1 MFASRLRDRSSSLSR
16 NASDSYEDLARER
29 LEEIDR
35 DRFEKIGRL
44 IRIVRVPAILMA
56 ILRFGIS
63 PPPEGSDPS
72 LNPWLIALGTVVS
85 LSVANV
91 LSRRS
96 VGRSLEVLARTARI
110 ELVIDSLVT
119 LGYVAEI
126 AHEGRQLGIVMLL
139 YPIMGAAARFGLGA
153 AAATW
158 LGTGILYVAIART
171 VGRYPED
178 PLPMGGLFWQLF
190 TIALLGLLMAL
201 LADILMRQLQQVK
214 RQEIDARSRAD
225 LLRIAAETG
234 RAMTTFDS
242 ARVLDAALEGGRT
255 IGFEIMEVFI
265 RNGQGSWTP
274 FRHGKES
281 DRQES
286 DRQESDRQESD
297 GQESDGQEHPLDRYG
312 SGIVEAVRTERRT
325 MTLDMDTGSDHPWHF
340 LREVGFGLVVG
351 IPIWGEGDMLGV
363 MVSATSTLRAPTE
376 AELECLEL
384 LAAQVG
390 AAFDAALHVQ
400 ETHGL
405 EDRLAHEVS
414 HDRLTGLPNRAWFL
428 DRLADSLRAG
438 LVSVL
443 VCDIDRFKTVNDSLG
458 HRFGDRL
465 LDLAAARLL
474 ATGGPKGMVA
484 RIGADEFA
492 MELISSTSD
501 DAAAFAAVILEEFT
515 KPFMIDGQRLMIS
528 CSIGVASNE
537 GAGSIEATTLL
548 RDADLA
554 MYQAK
559 RAGRAR
565 YELFD
570 VDLRARARRRMET
583 ETDLRQALAEGGLT
597 IAYQPIVSLSTGMV
611 VSVEALARWNH
622 PRRGMI
628 PPDEFIPVAE
638 ETAMIGDLGRFV
650 LNGACSE
657 ARSWQRSIGDGAP
670 SVAVNLSALQ
680 LGEPGCVD
688 MVIEALASSDL
699 PPSRLVL
706 EITEGVMMG
715 ESPEVLETV
724 VALADLD
731 VRLAVDDF
739 GKGWS
744 SLAYLA
750 RFPLAELKIDG
761 SFVAN
766 MESKA
771 SDRVIVA
778 SVIQLAHELGLAV
791 VAEGIETKAQ
801 FTELVRMGCDSG
813 QGFYLHRPL
822 PPLGVSALFQR
833 LVS

>member
-1 MFASRLRDRSSSLSR
+1 MLVFAFRLHDRSLSVPG
-16 NASDSYEDLARER
+16 DVLDLYRDVDRER
-29 LEEIDR
+29 FDEV
-35 DRFEKIGRL
+35 GRL
-44 IRIVRVPAILMA
+44 IRTVRRTVMVVAVG
-56 ILRFGIS
+56 RFLVA
-63 PPPEGSDPS
+63 PPPAGSDPG
-72 LNPWLIALGTVVS
+72 LNRWFFTLGLLVALGA
-85 LSVANV
+85 ANAF
-91 LSRRS
+91 SRRAHGQS
-96 VGRSLEVLARTARI
+96 LARLVRSARI
-110 ELVIDSLVT
+110 ELVLDSAVVLVF
-119 LGYVAEI
+119 LAEMVY
-126 AHEGRQLGIVMLL
+126 EGRQLGYVMLL
-139 YPIMGAAARFGLGA
+139 LPITGAAARFGMQA
-153 AAATW
+153 AAMTW
-158 LGTGILYVAIART
+158 LGTGVAYAVIAEV
-171 VGRYPED
+171 VGNVAD
-178 PLPMGGLFWQLF
+178 QPLDVGVVVWQLV
-190 TIALLGLLMAL
+190 TVMMLGLLMGL
-201 LADILMRQLQQVK
+201 LADVLMRQLKRVK
-214 RQEIDARSRAD
+214 RQEIAARGRAD
-225 LLRIAAETG
+225 LLRVAAEAG

-255 IGFEIMEVFI
+255 IGFETMEVFSTN
-265 RNGQGSWTP
+265 RRGSWTP
-274 FRHGKES
+274 FRDG
-281 DRQES
+281 
-286 DRQESDRQESD
+286 QESD
-297 GQESDGQEHPLDRYG
+297 GQESDGQEHPLDRYEA
-312 SGIVEAVRTERRT
+312 SIVRAVHTQRGTVI
-325 MTLDMDTGSDHPWHF
+325 LDADTGSDHPWRF
-340 LREVGFGLVVG
+340 LRQLGFGLVVG
-351 IPIWGEGDMLGV
+351 VPIWGEGDMLGV
-363 MVSATSTLRAPTE
+363 MVSATSTLRAPTA

-390 AAFDAALHVQ
+390 AAFDAARHLQ

-428 DRLADSLRAG
+428 DQLADSLRAG

-458 HRFGDRL
+458 HRLGDQL

-492 MELISSTSD
+492 IQLVSSTSD

-515 KPFMIDGQRLMIS
+515 KPFMIDGQELVIS

-559 RAGRAR
+559 RSGRSR

-570 VDLRARARRRMET
+570 LDLRASARRRMET
-583 ETDLRQALAEGGLT
+583 ETDLRRALADGGLT

-638 ETAMIGDLGRFV
+638 ETGMIGDLGRFV
-650 LNGACSE
+650 LNGACHE
-657 ARSWQRSIGDGAP
+657 ARAWQRSIGEDAP
-670 SVAVNLSALQ
+670 CIAVNLSALQ

-688 MVIEALASSDL
+688 MVIEALATSNL
-699 PPSRLVL
+699 PPSQLVL

-715 ESPEVLETV
+715 DSPEVLETV
-724 VALADLD
+724 IALADLD

-750 RFPLAELKIDG
+750 RYPLAELKIDG

-766 MESKA
+766 MENQA
-771 SDRVIVA
+771 SDRAIVA

-791 VAEGIETKAQ
+791 VAEGIETRAQ

-822 PPLGVSALFQR
+822 PSPGVSALFQR